1 MRNLEPFTTDIPA
14 RLDALRWSRFHWLVV
29 IALGAS
35 WAIDGLEVTL
45 KGAVSGVLQ
54 NPATLGLTST
64 EIGLAASAYL
74 LGAVMGA
81 LVCGHLTDRYGRA
94 KLFFVTMSIYLTGT
108 LLTAFSQDLAMLC
121 AFRAL
126 TGFGIGGEYAA
137 INSAI
142 DELIPARVRGRVN
155 LIINGSF
162 WLGAVAGSA
171 ATVVLLDPD
180 VLPVDL
186 GWRLGFG
193 IGAGLGFAV
202 LFARRFIPESPR
214 WLAIHGFAELAE
226 RVVREIEARAG
237 GPAAALESSG
247 HERITVRPRSHTG
260 LAAVFESMFSRYRR
274 RSLLCFVLITAQ
286 AFLYNAIFFTYALV
300 LTRFYT
306 VPAESTGA
314 YLLPL
319 AVGNFLGPLVLGHW
333 FDTIGR
339 RVMITATYTGS
350 ALLLLGTGALFLNGL
365 LSAIGQ
371 TALWSL
377 IFFFASAAA
386 SAAYLTASEVFPLE
400 LRALAIAAFY
410 ALGTAAG
417 GVAAPVVF
425 GALVGT
431 GEPVAVFWGYA
442 FGAAL
447 MLVAAG
453 VEWKIGVD
461 AEQRSLESVATPLS
475 AL

>member
-1 MRNLEPFTTDIPA
+1 MTVRNLKEFTTDIPA
-14 RLDALRWSRFHWLVV
+14 RLDALPWSRFHWLVV
-29 IALGAS
+29 VALGAS

-54 NPATLGLTST
+54 DPATLGLTST

-74 LGAVMGA
+74 LGAVVGA

-94 KLFFVTMSIYLTGT
+94 RLFFVTMAIYLTGT
-108 LLTAFSQDLAMLC
+108 LLTAFSWDLATLALC
-121 AFRAL
+121 RVI

-171 ATVVLLDPD
+171 ATVVLLDPR

-186 GWRLGFG
+186 GWRLGFA
-193 IGAGLGFAV
+193 IGAALGFAV

-214 WLAIHGFAELAE
+214 WLAIHGYGVRAEE
-226 RVVREIEARAG
+226 VVRQIEARAG
-237 GPAAALESSG
+237 VRPEDAV

-260 LAAVFESMFSRYRR
+260 LVAVFESMFRHYRR

-300 LTRFYT
+300 LTRFYA
-306 VPAESTGA
+306 VPAAETGL
-314 YLLPL
+314 YLLPF
-319 AVGNFLGPLVLGHW
+319 AVGNFLGPLLLGHL
-333 FDTIGR
+333 FDTLGR
-339 RVMITATYTGS
+339 RVMISATYSMSAVLLVVTG
-350 ALLLLGTGALFLNGL
+350 GLFLNDS
-365 LSAIGQ
+365 LSALGQ
-371 TALWSL
+371 TAMWSV

-400 LRALAIAAFY
+400 LRALAIAVFY

-417 GVAAPVVF
+417 GVAAPWLF
-425 GALVGT
+425 GALIGT
-431 GEPVAVFWGYA
+431 GERLAVFWGYA

-447 MLVAAG
+447 MLIAAG

-461 AEQRSLESVATPLS
+461 AERRSLESVATPLS
-475 AL
+475 AV